1 MKISSKIKYIFVV
14 FVLLVV
20 VGSVMLSLFKY
31 SKSLYVKSSKKDYN
45 YTSSNFYISSDF
57 LDYNKPRVLSDF
69 SFYTYDGS
77 PIPFHVYNYESDTQ
91 ISKYDIEYSIVCM
104 ASNNFICEI
113 DGGGELDS
121 MGTVLNNQVLNKSYT
136 CSIAGLTEEEC
147 KNNPN
152 ATITY
157 NKVQKTHTISLKPT
171 SGNVLTGSEMNLPI
185 FISVNK
191 PYYKEIYGR
200 IDFVFAANEQGL
212 VIETVKSYTNKCIYR
227 ITNYSDK
234 QYTVSLSGTNRFASN
249 DSSSFQ
255 TNLNKYDYL
264 DEVTVYRTDP
274 SVSCDSIISSQV
286 INN

>member
-1 MKISSKIKYIFVV
+1 MKNSFKIKYIFVI
-14 FVLLVV
+14 FILLVV
-20 VGSVMLSLFKY
+20 ISSVMLSLFKY

-45 YTSSNFYISSDF
+45 YTSSSVYISSDF
-57 LDYNKPRVLSDF
+57 LDYNEPSLVTDF
-69 SFYTYDGS
+69 SFYSYDAS
-77 PIPFHVYNYESDTQ
+77 PIIFHVNNYESDTQ
-91 ISKYDIEYSIVCM
+91 ISKSNIEYSIDCDH
-104 ASNNFICEI
+104 SDDYICQI
-113 DGGGELDS
+113 DGIEDHLE
-121 MGTVLNNQVLNKSYT
+121 NQVINSSYT
-136 CSIAGLTEEEC
+136 CSISGLTEEEC

-157 NKVQKTHTISLKPT
+157 NKVQKTHTFTLKSASSDIS
-171 SGNVLTGSEMNLPI
+171 TGSEEDLLI
-185 FISVNK
+185 TITVTK
-191 PYYKEIYGR
+191 PYYRVIYSY
-200 IDFVFAANEQGL
+200 IDVNFAANEQGL

-234 QYTVSLSGTNRFASN
+234 QYTVSVSGTNRFASN
-249 DSSSFQ
+249 DSSSFP